1 MQLRDIERK
10 KNQEKEKAAA
20 AAAIA
25 KNNNSKSQ
33 LEENK
38 TEMSENFE
46 ESKKGG
52 SMELSPPFSLSSIA
66 AGTASKTKSPLLPS
80 GSTLINSN
88 KNESNSSKDRSLHK
102 QQSAPAHSGPQN
114 NDKRIG
120 NQVSLRGQNSNTG
133 DKPVLKKEGMSPGS
147 QKNKKDGEQAKE
159 DNNDDQLSE
168 DSKFDNKLDEMEN
181 ELFPPMRL
189 QVARSEQVTA
199 TEMLVTQKDAERDV
213 GRENEST
220 GIVNSAGAKK

>member
-1 MQLRDIERK
+1 
-10 KNQEKEKAAA
+10 
-20 AAAIA
+20 
-25 KNNNSKSQ
+25 
-33 LEENK
+33 
-38 TEMSENFE
+38 
-46 ESKKGG
+46 
-52 SMELSPPFSLSSIA
+52 
-66 AGTASKTKSPLLPS
+66 
-80 GSTLINSN
+80 
-88 KNESNSSKDRSLHK
+88 
-102 QQSAPAHSGPQN
+102 
-114 NDKRIG
+114 
-120 NQVSLRGQNSNTG
+120 
-133 DKPVLKKEGMSPGS
+133 MSPGS